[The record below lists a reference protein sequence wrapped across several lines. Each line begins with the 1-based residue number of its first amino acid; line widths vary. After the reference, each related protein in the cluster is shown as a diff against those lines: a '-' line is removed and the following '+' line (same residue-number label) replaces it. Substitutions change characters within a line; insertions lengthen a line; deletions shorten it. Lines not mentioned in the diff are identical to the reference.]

1 MLPIHAHI
9 AEQMDSRLLLLRRQ
23 PQTILLHGAD
33 CDTSRRLLAQR
44 YPQATFSEYDYRP
57 QWLAQAAQARRAQ
70 SGWLGKISGKGQ
82 IPQTQLSPTFRLP
95 ERGVWAT
102 MRLSVNIAL
111 KGASCRNP
119 LSA

>member
-1 MLPIHAHI
+1 M
-9 AEQMDSRLLLLRRQ
+9 E
-23 PQTILLHGAD
+23 G
-33 CDTSRRLLAQR
+33 
-44 YPQATFSEYDYRP
+44 QAMMR
-57 QWLAQAAQARRAQ
+57 
-70 SGWLGKISGKGQ
+70 
-82 IPQTQLSPTFRLP
+82 FRLP